1 MPRAPV
7 HSLPRLAARPA
18 RRAGSVCL
26 LVTSAVVALTGC
38 ATKRDLRD
46 LRDEI
51 RITQQRQDSAQARL
65 ERLVRAT
72 LDSLSQQISD
82 DLLRTRADLARQLL
96 AMEEEL
102 LQIQELTGQS
112 QRVLAGLRDQ
122 LESRARTMVVG
133 PQAADTTAVIPGVT
147 PAPMAPSSADADAA
161 YNAAITQFQRGSLT
175 TARRGFEDFL
185 RLFPTHNL
193 APRAQFMLAETYERE
208 GRVEE
213 ALREFLRIPELHP
226 TSDQVPGSLF
236 RAGLLELQ
244 RGNRAEA
251 RRYLQRVVNNYP
263 DSDAAGLAQQKL
275 AEMGPP

>member
-1 MPRAPV
+1 MLRAPV
-7 HSLPRLAARPA
+7 RSPARLAARRA
-18 RRAGSVCL
+18 RRAGRVCL
-26 LVTSAVVALTGC
+26 LVTAAVIALNGC

-46 LRDEI
+46 LRAEI
-51 RITQQRQDSAQARL
+51 RSAQQRQDSAQARL
-65 ERLVRAT
+65 ERLVRAGQ
-72 LDSLSQQISD
+72 DSLSQQISD

-133 PQAADTTAVIPGVT
+133 PEVADTTAGIGVT
-147 PAPMAPSSADADAA
+147 PAPMAPASADADAA

-175 TARRGFEDFL
+175 TARRGFEEFL
-185 RLFPTHNL
+185 RMFPNHNL

-208 GRVEE
+208 ARVEE
-213 ALREFLRIPELHP
+213 ALREFLRVAELYP

-275 AEMGPP
+275 AEIGPP